1 MSGWKF
7 RKIRIQWH
15 TGMFL
20 RCRSHERLKLW
31 GASANEQMVAEMPMK
46 WHERIRAPL
55 SEWMN
60 QWANESMNNW
70 INESVNGWTNEATK
84 QWLNESTNQWTNE
97 SVKRWMDEWMN
108 GWMDEWM
115 NERTNERT
123 NEWMNE
129 SMDGRTR
136 ANFLCWAATSSLS
149 DLLAEVP
156 LLWIATTL
164 GYFCSE
170 LPPIWAASQ
179 LALVEL
185 LQPPAAI
192 PNRTRV
198 ALWSITTFR
207 SAVTMRFGCKP
218 AKQERHTK
226 STSVRAALTMRTIP
240 RYSEHFQFLCETELS
255 PQSCALFVDN
265 FLQSRRRDLLRRPRK
280 PLYPKKHPVSRP
292 IVFSPVNS
300 RAHFPTT
307 WWRVVGMMMWLT
319 WWWARIFSD

>member
-1 MSGWKF
+1 MSGWSCEVHQRVSK
-7 RKIRIQWH
+7 WW
-15 TGMFL
+15 L
-20 RCRSHERLKLW
+20 RCQWNGMKESVHHWVNEWTNEPMNLW
-31 GASANEQMVAEMPMK
+31 TTES
-46 WHERIRAPL
+46 
-55 SEWMN
+55 MN
-60 QWANESMNNW
+60 QWMAEPMKQRSNDSMNQPTS
-70 INESVNGWTNEATK
+70 EPM
-84 QWLNESTNQWTNE
+84 NQW
-97 SVKRWMDEWMN
+97 SDEWMN

-115 NERTNERT
+115 NEWTNERT

-255 PQSCALFVDN
+255 PHCALFVDN